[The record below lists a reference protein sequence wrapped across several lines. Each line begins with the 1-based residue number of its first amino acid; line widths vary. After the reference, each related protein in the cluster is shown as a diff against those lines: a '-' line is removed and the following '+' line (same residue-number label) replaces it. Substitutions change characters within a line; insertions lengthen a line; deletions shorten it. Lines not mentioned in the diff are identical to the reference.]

1 MFELIGSIIGFA
13 AEMVGFALEL
23 VFGVVEVVFS
33 LIGGVLE
40 FVFGII
46 GGVFSLITSLW
57 FIVLVAVIAAAIIRH
72 FRRKAPQD
80 NGTIELD
87 GETFVSYY
95 HQEQES

>member
-13 AEMVGFALEL
+13 AEMIGFALEL

-33 LIGGVLE
+33 IVGGVLE

-46 GGVFSLITSLW
+46 GGVLSLITSLW
-57 FIVLVAVIAAAIIRH
+57 FIALVAILAALIIRR
-72 FRRKAPQD
+72 FRRKDVQD
-80 NGTIELD
+80 DGTIELD

-95 HQEQES
+95 HQEQ